1 MFYGFV
7 IFIIDIGSLAGS
19 SYTPPNPIAVNLRI
33 YNSVNEIVEVLYREL
48 RSLSLRN
55 VLIPIF
61 LKANISWPDVLHDCN
76 ILLIK
81 YMTKFLS

>member
-1 MFYGFV
+1 MN
-7 IFIIDIGSLAGS
+7 FILNSKYVAVKK
-19 SYTPPNPIAVNLRI
+19 YTPPNPIAVNLRI

-61 LKANISWPDVLHDCN
+61 FKANISWPDVLHDCN